1 MMAAAV
7 GHVALSIRR
16 QAEGKSEVIV
26 LKLLWACTSRA
37 CISWACISRGTLHD
51 HAPYSRESHGHVS
64 CGAYALWA
72 CICRGDKNKGGSL
85 APIGSHDDSIYAI
98 FGLSVSR
105 IGFWAGL

>member
-1 MMAAAV
+1 MPMMAAAV

-16 QAEGKSEVIV
+16 QAEGKSEVVV
-26 LKLLWACTSRA
+26 LKLL
-37 CISWACISRGTLHD
+37 WACISRGTLHD

-105 IGFWAGL
+105 ISF